1 MVLVSSKRALDFA
14 CHSPACRPPKSGG
27 TGGSGGKGKR
37 SKKNKDDGINSLIK
51 LYGHQR
57 KKGKKVKVKS
67 KYDSTSWGMKGKDA
81 MKLMAVMA
89 SGVTITPSMAHAYE
103 LACRSAACRPPTSG
117 GTGGSTKSSGGG
129 NIVQSRYGPNQ
140 KFRKDGTAVGEG
152 YGGKTHAEWTQSGHT
167 YVKGTGWVPGDKGG
181 SGSGDRFDQEIEYE
195 QGLRQKAKT
204 EVRADLHPDYKR
216 SRTAEEVG
224 AMDQADAIKLI
235 RDNDATGRRI
245 LDKGVEVQDGQP
257 VGVRANLNVKK
268 TTGVTVQTMHQGTEA
283 QLAKGTGMF
292 AGEAIGYGAAV
303 TLRDVN
309 FSVNQ
314 EARAKILTKETNK
327 FPMASVDGRY
337 VSPEKVAAKAKYNL
351 SEYEG
356 VEVRFNP
363 MTGHLFTDPQGRAVK
378 SASEATVVG
387 SQVFVRGTIKYYS
400 EDDMPQPA
408 RGLPTIAHP

>member
-1 MVLVSSKRALDFA
+1 MVRVVSKHALEF
-14 CHSPACRPPKSGG
+14 
-27 TGGSGGKGKR
+27 
-37 SKKNKDDGINSLIK
+37 
-51 LYGHQR
+51 
-57 KKGKKVKVKS
+57 
-67 KYDSTSWGMKGKDA
+67 
-81 MKLMAVMA
+81 
-89 SGVTITPSMAHAYE
+89 
-103 LACRSAACRPPTSG
+103 ACRSAACRPPTSG
-117 GTGGSTKSSGGG
+117 GTGGSSKSPSASGGG
-129 NIVQSRYGPNQ
+129 LQEALNKR
-140 KFRKDGTAVGEG
+140 F
-152 YGGKTHAEWTQSGHT
+152 
-167 YVKGTGWVPGDKGG
+167 G
-181 SGSGDRFDQEIEYE
+181 SGSGSLSPLEDERDAYE
-195 QGLRQKAKT
+195 QEARAKMRAASAGGT
-204 EVRADLHPDYKR
+204 KVRADQHPDFKR

-224 AMDQADAIKLI
+224 AMGQAEAIKLI

-268 TTGVTVQTMHQGTEA
+268 TTGVTVQTIHAGTEA

-292 AGEAIGYGAAV
+292 GGEAIGYGAAV

-314 EARAKILTKETNK
+314 EARAKILSKETNK

-337 VSPEKVAAKAKYNL
+337 MSPDKVAAKAKYNL

-387 SQVFVRGTIKYYS
+387 SQVFVRGTITYYS
-400 EDDMPQPA
+400 ADDMPKPA